1 MRLDT
6 YLKHTGL
13 IKQRSVAKQAC
24 DKKQV
29 VMVSVEPEKIAKA
42 GQPVHIGERF
52 RIELDNRRFQIEVLE
67 IPVRI
72 PSRRERQRFFRLLDE
87 QQIDPFSDLS
97 F

>member
-1 MRLDT
+1 
-6 YLKHTGL
+6 
-13 IKQRSVAKQAC
+13 VAKQIC
-24 DKKQV
+24 GKQQV

-52 RIELDNRRFQIEVLE
+52 RIELENRQIQIEVLE

-72 PSRRERQRFFRLLDE
+72 PSKKERQRFFRLLDE
-87 QQIDPFSDLS
+87 QQIDPYSDLS

>member
-13 IKQRSVAKQAC
+13 IKQRSVAKQIC
-24 DKKQV
+24 GKQQV

-42 GQPVHIGERF
+42 DQPVHIGERF
-52 RIELDNRRFQIEVLE
+52 RIELENRRIQIEVLE

-72 PSRRERQRFFRLLDE
+72 PSKKERQRFFRLLDE
-87 QQIDPFSDLS
+87 QQIDPYSDLS

>member
-1 MRLDT
+1 MRLDI

-13 IKQRSVAKQAC
+13 IKQRSVAKRAC
-24 DKKQV
+24 DNQQIV
-29 VMVSVEPEKIAKA
+29 LINSEPEKIAKA

-52 RIELDNRRFQIEVLE
+52 RIELDNRLIQIEVLE
-67 IPVRI
+67 IPVRS